1 MIFNPTSI
9 PGIISIEASPARDE
23 RGAFLRSW
31 CRESFIGAGIDF
43 TPIQASLSE
52 NTLKHTLR

>member
-1 MIFNPTSI
+1 MIFNETAI

-31 CRESFIGAGIDF
+31 CRESFTAAGWVVRLWTRTSGASYD
-43 TPIQASLSE
+43 L
-52 NTLKHTLR
+52 